1 MENTIYFTPEVN
13 IHENGTSV
21 RINLSTLSTEE
32 RQQLMDI
39 FGKKVPGRMSMESDT
54 LIFTPYASTPQQKT
68 FHRSEMVGQTK
79 VQVTAKL
86 AKFSITLPRT
96 MSKDI
101 MCLTLLEENNAVV
114 RRLREELY
122 ESIISTNTQIIPTPQ
137 KQEPLDTASQGE
149 MKGGIAA

>member
-1 MENTIYFTPEVN
+1 MENTIFFTPEVN
-13 IHENGTSV
+13 IHESDNSV
-21 RINLSTLSTEE
+21 RINLSTLTPQE
-32 RQQLMDI
+32 REQLTNI
-39 FGKKVPGRMSMESDT
+39 FGKKVAGRMSMEGDT
-54 LIFTPYASTPQQKT
+54 LIFTPYASNPQQKT

-122 ESIISTNTQIIPTPQ
+122 ESMISTNAQ
-137 KQEPLDTASQGE
+137 SE
-149 MKGGIAA
+149 MKGGMAA